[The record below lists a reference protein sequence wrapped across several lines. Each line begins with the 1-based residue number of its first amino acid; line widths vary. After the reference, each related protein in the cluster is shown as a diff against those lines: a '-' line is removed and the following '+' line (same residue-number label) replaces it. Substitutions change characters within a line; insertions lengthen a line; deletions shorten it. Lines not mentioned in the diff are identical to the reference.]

1 MAESDLS
8 TEERIL
14 KAAHTVFVR
23 EGTQAASLKDIAQE
37 ADVNQALLH
46 YYFSDKKTLADTVF
60 EEVVS
65 DFLPQLQAILTSDQ
79 SVEAKVQ
86 TFVPTYIDALRANPY
101 LPSYVIG
108 ELNQN
113 PEELKERIRSMGLAP
128 FEDLDALDE
137 QLRQRAEDGTLRP
150 ISAEQFVVNLVA
162 LCIFPFVARPL
173 LEAML
178 GLEDRFDAFLDERKE
193 QIPPFFLGALRPD
206 PDS

>member
-1 MAESDLS
+1 MADSDLS

-23 EGTQAASLKDIAQE
+23 EGTEAASLKDIAQE

-65 DFLPQLQAILTSDQ
+65 DFLPQLQAILTSDR
-79 SVEAKVQ
+79 SIEEKVRV
-86 TFVPTYIDALRANPY
+86 FVPRYIETMQATPY

-113 PEELKERIRSMGLAP
+113 PEALKERIRAMGLAP
-128 FEDLDALDE
+128 FENLDALDE
-137 QLRQRAEDGTLRP
+137 QLRRRAEEETLRP

-178 GLEDRFDAFLDERKE
+178 GLEDTFESFLEERKE
-193 QIPPFFLGALRPD
+193 QIPPFFLGALRPES
-206 PDS
+206 DS